1 MAPHLTPP
9 IDKSLTVSRL
19 VAAIMNG
26 DEALQ
31 DVVEYL
37 EFAGIANWGPEL
49 QEIRR
54 PACRA
59 PEEAN
64 DKSRKFAEKVFCE
77 DISRRVSIMNKI
89 LSVLCEHYVA
99 EQCACLLNREELVC
113 NISTSNV

>member
-1 MAPHLTPP
+1 MAPNLTPP

-49 QEIRR
+49 REIRR

-64 DKSRKFAEKVFCE
+64 DKSRRFAEKVFCE

-89 LSVLCEHYVA
+89 LSVL
-99 EQCACLLNREELVC
+99 
-113 NISTSNV
+113 